1 MKRGRRSN
9 KGTWLAEVAL
19 AALILIGMAL
29 FALDVGTAMMCF
41 NVNDRACRDAA
52 RAAAQG
58 QDVGEATNL
67 AQQIIKS
74 APQLGPLAATITVVG
89 VKYVDFNGTP
99 PNGESPYVSVTTRM
113 NCRAIA
119 PLRLFGQEAIKANFP
134 VQKTYTFPIVKLK
147 VPPTT

>member
-1 MKRGRRSN
+1 MRKVRNR
-9 KGTWLAEVAL
+9 KGTGLAEVAIASL
-19 AALILIGMAL
+19 VLIGMAL
-29 FALDVGTAMMCF
+29 FALDIGAAMMCF

-67 AQQIIKS
+67 AKQIIKS
-74 APQLGPLAATITVVG
+74 YPQFGPLAANITVIG

-113 NCRAIA
+113 NCRAVA
-119 PLRLFGQEAIKANFP
+119 PLRLFGQEAIKASFP